1 MKTAASTERESR
13 TASKRVPTRRI
24 AQEIGLYDS
33 DELADVVGRMAREAL
48 ELLLDS
54 GDVLVVG
61 ILRRGAPLAEMLGK
75 QLAPMLGL
83 KKVPRLDLSIKR
95 YADDLTLLH
104 PETKLIEEAFD
115 AKQDP
120 NGKTV
125 LLVDDL
131 FYRGYSLQCAVNFLV
146 RKGASQ
152 IRTAVLVDRCA
163 AVLPM
168 RADIVGIK
176 LAVAPS
182 DIIECQVPPYEP
194 AFQVRLVRRNL
205 G

>member
-1 MKTAASTERESR
+1 VKTASSAEDKPK
-13 TASKRVPTRRI
+13 TAGKRAPSRRI

-33 DELADVVGRMAREAL
+33 DELADVVGKMARQAL
-48 ELLLDS
+48 ELLLGS
-54 GDVLVVG
+54 SNVLVVG
-61 ILRRGAPLAEMLGK
+61 ILRRGAPLAEMMGK

-83 KKVPRLDLSIKR
+83 RTIPRLDLSIKR

-104 PETKLIEEAFD
+104 PETRLVED
-115 AKQDP
+115 ALSARQDP
-120 NGKTV
+120 AGKKV

-131 FYRGYSLQCAVNFLV
+131 LYHGHSLQCAVNFLV

-152 IRTAVLVDRCA
+152 VRTAVLVDRCA

-182 DIIECQVPPYEP
+182 DIIECQVPPYES

>member
-1 MKTAASTERESR
+1 MKIASSAKRESKTAG
-13 TASKRVPTRRI
+13 KRVPSRRI

-48 ELLLDS
+48 ELLLGS
-54 GDVLVVG
+54 SDVLVVG

-95 YADDLTLLH
+95 YADDLTLLY
-104 PETKLIEEAFD
+104 PETRLIED
-115 AKQDP
+115 ALSATQDP
-120 NGKTV
+120 SGKTV

-131 FYRGYSLQCAVNFLV
+131 LYRGHSLQCAVNFLV

-152 IRTAVLVDRCA
+152 VRTAVLVDRCA

-176 LAVAPS
+176 FSVAPS
-182 DIIECQVPPYEP
+182 DIIECQVPPYEL

>member
-1 MKTAASTERESR
+1 MKIASSAKRASR
-13 TASKRVPTRRI
+13 TAGKRVPSRRI

-48 ELLLDS
+48 ELLLGS
-54 GDVLVVG
+54 SDVLVVG

-104 PETKLIEEAFD
+104 PETKLIED
-115 AKQDP
+115 AMSATQDP
-120 NGKTV
+120 RGKTV

-131 FYRGYSLQCAVNFLV
+131 FYRGHSLQCAVNFLV
-146 RKGASQ
+146 RKGAAQ

>member
-1 MKTAASTERESR
+1 VITASSTERQFK
-13 TASKRVPTRRI
+13 TASKRVPARRI

-54 GDVLVVG
+54 SDVLVVG

-104 PETKLIEEAFD
+104 PETKLIEEAFN
-115 AKQDP
+115 ARQDP

-131 FYRGYSLQCAVNFLV
+131 LYRGYSLQCAVNFLV
-146 RKGASQ
+146 RKGAAQ
-152 IRTAVLVDRCA
+152 VRTAVLVDRCA

-168 RADIVGIK
+168 RADIAGIK

>member
-1 MKTAASTERESR
+1 MKTASGAKGESKTTGR
-13 TASKRVPTRRI
+13 RAPSRRI

-48 ELLLDS
+48 ELLLGS
-54 GDVLVVG
+54 SNVLVVG
-61 ILRRGAPLAEMLGK
+61 ILRRGAPLAEMLSK
-75 QLAPMLGL
+75 QLAPMLRL

-104 PETKLIEEAFD
+104 PETRLIEEPLSAT
-115 AKQDP
+115 QDP
-120 NGKTV
+120 SGKSV

-131 FYRGYSLQCAVNFLV
+131 LYRGYSLQCAVNFLV
-146 RKGASQ
+146 RKGAAQ
-152 IRTAVLVDRCA
+152 VRTAVLVDRCA
-163 AVLPM
+163 TLLPM
-168 RADIVGIK
+168 RADVVGIK

-182 DIIECQVPPYEP
+182 DIVECQVPPYEP